1 MDEPFEHEHTSLSI
15 QSLLT
20 RLLEA
25 QTRASEAEGQL
36 DTFRVRTAPAPASA
50 EFKDVQALAHY
61 VNQRARYQRELD
73 QLTAEYQ
80 EHLQKYEDVK
90 GAVAAILPPGTSIVH
105 DYQGGHYQ
113 ISHTPGRRVE
123 VRQLTHDEY
132 LLRQQRPT
140 LP

>member
-1 MDEPFEHEHTSLSI
+1 MEEHHTSLSI

-36 DTFRVRTAPAPASA
+36 DAFRVRTAPAPASA
-50 EFKDVQALAHY
+50 EFEDVQALADY
-61 VNQRARYQRELD
+61 VNQRTRYQRELD

-80 EHLQKYEDVK
+80 EHLQRYEDVK

-105 DYQGGHYQ
+105 DYQGQHYR
-113 ISHTPGRRVE
+113 ISHPPSGRGGSDRVE
-123 VRQLTHDEY
+123 VQPLTHEEH
-132 LLRQQRPT
+132 LLRQRRR
-140 LP
+140 